1 MGLLAEKSI
10 TVERTSIFYLS
21 DLGWDSKTHSSGAL
35 VKGHPV
41 YWEGNQ
47 MSFNSPNGKLAFEKG
62 IGVDSNTTL
71 VFDVEGK
78 NQETFEAYIGIDMA
92 APNKDYGGG
101 ESIFRI
107 YKDGRMIYESPVMQ
121 RDDDCIY
128 VNQNIHRAKEI
139 QLEVQVNDNLD
150 NPEAKYNGWADW
162 ADAKFVMEEQVGI
175 IPSVINEDGV
185 LDEDDLSQL
194 QDVLLGRIPQE
205 DSMVTV
211 ADMNIDGQLDIFDLI
226 LIKLKIESISD
237 SE

>member
-1 MGLLAEKSI
+1 
-10 TVERTSIFYLS
+10 
-21 DLGWDSKTHSSGAL
+21 
-35 VKGHPV
+35 
-41 YWEGNQ
+41 
-47 MSFNSPNGKLAFEKG
+47 
-62 IGVDSNTTL
+62 
-71 VFDVEGK
+71 
-78 NQETFEAYIGIDMA
+78 
-92 APNKDYGGG
+92 
-101 ESIFRI
+101 
-107 YKDGRMIYESPVMQ
+107 MIYESPVMQ

-211 ADMNIDGQLDIFDLI
+211 ADMNKDGQLDIFDLI